1 MLKKSVI
8 IALFGALVLSTA
20 ALADV
25 KGDYESAIQNVKDNK
40 IEESVKLFQGISN
53 STDKVYV
60 TKANYQLGT
69 YYLSKNDTEMAKSYF
84 TKAIKDKKDSS
95 SEVLESLAYLSNIY
109 YTEKKLDLAEKAV
122 VDMVTRT
129 QGKDAKA
136 LSYVASFYLSG
147 NVDYV
152 KAEDYYKKAIA
163 IEPQNLKYK
172 ADLIQLYEKKNDQA
186 AITKTISEMK
196 TVNNQLTNRD
206 LGVYFAQYG
215 NVDLANKYLLKA
227 VNEDK
232 NNDAILNLGIFYYN
246 IGKKDEA
253 KKLIAQA
260 QSLGVKG
267 ADETMQ
273 QIKTAE
279 AATPA
284 PASK

>member
-1 MLKKSVI
+1 MVI
-8 IALFGALVLSTA
+8 GS
-20 ALADV
+20 
-25 KGDYESAIQNVKDNK
+25 
-40 IEESVKLFQGISN
+40 
-53 STDKVYV
+53 
-60 TKANYQLGT
+60 
-69 YYLSKNDTEMAKSYF
+69 
-84 TKAIKDKKDSS
+84 
-95 SEVLESLAYLSNIY
+95 
-109 YTEKKLDLAEKAV
+109 
-122 VDMVTRT
+122 T

-136 LSYVASFYLSG
+136 LSYAASFYLSG

-215 NVDLANKYLLKA
+215 NVALADKYLLKA

-253 KKLIAQA
+253 KKFIAQA

-279 AATPA
+279 ANIPT
-284 PASK
+284 K